1 MKGFGRALEIN
12 CLFLLVVALL
22 VVLQLILQG
31 SQRELLL
38 RLKERGGDGEAGGW
52 YLLRSPPPSPLSL
65 PGQDIHASDGAKAGI
80 GEHGGSGG
88 ILAAPVVPNIRRS
101 FPKRKAPYV
110 RKAKNK
116 KKKKNRKGKKQLGR
130 GMGGAEGAV
139 FKAGGI
145 GDTEK
150 SEAKVNK
157 RGKTKVTEKTK
168 IKV

>member
-12 CLFLLVVALL
+12 FLFLLVVALL

-38 RLKERGGDGEAGGW
+38 QLKERGGEGEAAGEYPQHG
-52 YLLRSPPPSPLSL
+52 PPPSSPLTF
-65 PGQDIHASDGAKAGI
+65 PDQDIHAAGDAKMVISDN
-80 GEHGGSGG
+80 GGGGG

-116 KKKKNRKGKKQLGR
+116 KKKKNRKGKKQLAR
-130 GMGGAEGAV
+130 GVGGAEGTFV
-139 FKAGGI
+139 KGSGNI
-145 GDTEK
+145 GVIEK
-150 SEAKVNK
+150 SEKL
-157 RGKTKVTEKTK
+157 
-168 IKV
+168 